1 MSTTVK
7 DPTSIRELTR
17 YVEREHP
24 RVSTSYNARRE
35 QLVVVGQ
42 PGKPEPPAA
51 LREILGSSAFELRAH
66 AVASRARWLG
76 VVNAA
81 PTEESNERV

>member
-1 MSTTVK
+1 MSTTVE
-7 DPTSIRELTR
+7 DATTIRELTR

-24 RVSTSYNARRE
+24 CLRTSYNARRE

-42 PGKPEPPAA
+42 PGQPQPPAA
-51 LREILGSSAFELRAH
+51 LREIIASGGFELRAH
-66 AVASRARWLG
+66 SVASRGRWVG

-81 PTEESNERV
+81 DNGGNR

>member
-1 MSTTVK
+1 MSTIVEDPATV
-7 DPTSIRELTR
+7 RELTR

-24 RVSTSYNARRE
+24 RLRTSYNARRE

-42 PGKPEPPAA
+42 PGQPEPPAA
-51 LREILGSSAFELRAH
+51 LHEVLGSSGFEMQAQT
-66 AVASRARWLG
+66 VASRGRWLG

-81 PTEESNERV
+81 DDGREQ